1 MKMSLEQYKED
12 VGMCCRCSA
21 CKFIPMQKIMGSDNS
36 YVCPSIAKFNFHPYS
51 GGGRVNIINAALKAG
66 KTEYTDKLVDVI
78 YNCQMCGGCDV
89 SCKYGMDME
98 VLEPIYEFRKQA
110 IADGKT
116 NPALE
121 KVIAGLKKSGNMV
134 GATGKRGAWAKGL
147 NIKDATKE
155 KVDVLYF
162 VGCQTSFNEDQ
173 WKVAKAT
180 AKILDKAGVNFGIQG
195 DAEIC
200 CGSRAMQ
207 MGYEDVFLA
216 EAKKNIANI
225 KKTGAKTV
233 VTGCA
238 DCYHALKVMYERFD
252 LKPGFEVVHIAEY
265 IDRLVKSGKL
275 KLKKKVELSV
285 TYHDPCRLGRLGEPW
300 QKWNGK
306 RIPGDRFVFEPQKPY
321 RRGAKGVYEPP
332 RDLLKA
338 IPGIRFTEM
347 TRIKE
352 YAWCCGAGGGVSDS
366 NPEFATW
373 TGQERIDEAISTGAE
388 ALVTTC
394 SWCEK
399 TFNDAIKA
407 SGSNIKVYDIVELVE
422 KAL

>member
-1 MKMSLEQYKED
+1 MSLEQYKED

-21 CKFIPMQKIMGSDNS
+21 CKFIPMQKIMGSNYS
-36 YVCPSIAKFNFHPYS
+36 YVCPSISRYNFHAYS
-51 GGGRVNIINAALKAG
+51 GGGRVNIINAALKSG
-66 KTEYTDKLVDVI
+66 KINYTDKLIDII

-98 VLEPIYEFRKQA
+98 VLDPIYEFRKQA

-121 KVIAGLKKSGNMV
+121 KVIAGLKKTGYMV
-134 GATGKRGAWAKGL
+134 PATGKRGAWAKGL
-147 NIKDATKE
+147 NLKDANKT

-162 VGCQTSFNEDQ
+162 VGCQTSFNEDM
-173 WKVAKAT
+173 WKIGDAIA
-180 AKILDKAGVNFGIQG
+180 AILEKAGVNFGILG

-207 MGYEDVFLA
+207 MGYEKEFLDQ
-216 EAKKNIANI
+216 AKKNIAAI

-238 DCYHALKVMYERFD
+238 DCYHALKVLYERFD
-252 LKPGFEVVHIAEY
+252 LNPGFEVMHITEY
-265 IDRLVKSGKL
+265 IDKLIKTGKL
-275 KLKKKVELSV
+275 KLKKKVNLSV

-300 QKWNGK
+300 VKWNGK

-321 RRGAKGVYEPP
+321 RRGANGVYDPP
-332 RDLLKA
+332 RNILKA
-338 IPGIRFTEM
+338 IPGIIFTEM

-352 YAWCCGAGGGVSDS
+352 YAWCCGAGGGVSES
-366 NPEFATW
+366 NPEFAAW
-373 TGQERIDEAISTGAE
+373 TGEKRIEEAISTGAE
-388 ALVTTC
+388 ALVTAC
-394 SWCEK
+394 PWCEK

-407 SGSNIKVYDIVELVE
+407 SGSNCKVYDIVELVE